1 MSPKSPVDFVQ
12 YHQRH
17 QPEYPPLEVDHE
29 LQRATSRS
37 RTRKARNFRSLDFEV
52 GIREDTSSNYSEA
65 PPYHQ
70 YPEEDQWEDRGSGKR
85 REREQPKAG
94 IESHPGTIYGDGP
107 YFQMGVFDTRHG
119 RGEASLPPHPATSL
133 HPYVCSPTLSRDG
146 PGTDFCDY
154 RLPLSPLLLVSS

>member
-17 QPEYPPLEVDHE
+17 QPEYPPLEDDYGF
-29 LQRATSRS
+29 QRTASRS

-94 IESHPGTIYGDGP
+94 VETDHGTTYGEGP
-107 YFQMGVFDTRHG
+107 YLQMGVFDARHG
-119 RGEASLPPHPATSL
+119 RGEASLPPHPGMNL
-133 HPYVCSPTLSRDG
+133 HPYVATFTSPIDLID
-146 PGTDFCDY
+146 
-154 RLPLSPLLLVSS
+154 VSMVPYENYTQSI

>member
-1 MSPKSPVDFVQ
+1 MQ

-17 QPEYPPLEVDHE
+17 QPEHPPVEVDYE
-29 LQRATSRS
+29 FQRTTSRS

-85 REREQPKAG
+85 REREQPKDG
-94 IESHPGTIYGDGP
+94 IETDSGTVYGDGP
-107 YFQMGVFDTRHG
+107 YVQMGVFDARHG
-119 RGEASLPPHPATSL
+119 RGETSLPPHPATSL
-133 HPYVCSPTLSRDG
+133 HPYVRNPTLTRKDLG
-146 PGTDFCDY
+146 ADFCDC
-154 RLPLSPLLLVSS
+154 RLPLSPLPLVSPWT